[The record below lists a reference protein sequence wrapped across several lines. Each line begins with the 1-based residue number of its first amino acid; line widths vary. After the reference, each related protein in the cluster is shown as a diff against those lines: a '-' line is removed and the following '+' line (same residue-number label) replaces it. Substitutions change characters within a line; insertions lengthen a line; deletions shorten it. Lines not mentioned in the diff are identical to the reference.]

1 MKVVY
6 SVDADAILLK
16 ALSENVSDDVDIVRK
31 AVQIRLLRE
40 LVRNELPTMNK
51 SLILLGMMSHE

>member
-1 MKVVY
+1 MKEVY
-6 SVDADAILLK
+6 RIDADDLLLK
-16 ALSENVSDDVDIVRK
+16 ALVENVSGDIDTVRR

-40 LVRNELPTMNK
+40 LVRNELPVMNK

>member
-6 SVDADAILLK
+6 SVDADALLLK
-16 ALSENVSDDVDIVRK
+16 ALSENVSADVGTVRR

-40 LVRNELPTMNK
+40 LVRNELPVMNK